1 MRERVPCKLLL
12 SYTIKYY
19 QYNYSRK
26 SDASL
31 PPPFCCWFGFVCG
44 WGSLDQR
51 GLTGKSSSLSK
62 ISTNTVLMW
71 NELKMLALL
80 H

>member
-1 MRERVPCKLLL
+1 MRGRATCKILL
-12 SYTIKYY
+12 SYTIKYH

-26 SDASL
+26 SDAF
-31 PPPFCCWFGFVCG
+31 PFFPLFVVGLLGFFN
-44 WGSLDQR
+44 QH
-51 GLTGKSSSLSK
+51 GLTCKSSGLNEVSAD
-62 ISTNTVLMW
+62 IVLPG